1 MSRHTV
7 RLKDVVVGWSDL
19 EDAEPNLGR
28 ARGRFRPGLGYELVQ
43 PVFQLY
49 TQAVP
54 TPGADALD
62 PELLD
67 RYHRARDLLGLSLV
81 DDAGRAIR
89 TSAIH
94 ISDYSELKGGSIEL
108 DVLIADREYWSKR
121 NGDW

>member
-7 RLKDVVVGWSDL
+7 RLKDIVVGWSDL

-28 ARGRFRPGLGYELVQ
+28 ARGRFRPGMGYELVQ

-49 TQAVP
+49 AQAVP
-54 TPGADALD
+54 TPGADAAD
-62 PELLD
+62 PDLLD
-67 RYHRARDLLGLSLV
+67 RYHRARDLLELSLV

-94 ISDYSELKGGSIEL
+94 ISDYSELKNGSLEL
-108 DVLIADREYWSKR
+108 EVLIADREYWSKR
-121 NGDW
+121 NGD